1 MSRKGYVRFVN
12 SLYALNIAF
21 QAMFSL
27 ATPIGVGVLIAYL
40 LVRFASA
47 PDWIYV
53 PFILLGAF
61 SGLVSM
67 VKFVI
72 TATDGLQRLENE
84 QNSKEKSE
92 NEQNKQ

>member
-1 MSRKGYVRFVN
+1 MSKKGYVRFVN

-21 QAMFSL
+21 QAIFSL
-27 ATPIGVGVLIAYL
+27 AAPIGIGVLVSYL
-40 LVRFASA
+40 LVKFASA
-47 PDWIYV
+47 PEWIYA
-53 PFILLGAF
+53 PLILLGAF

-84 QNSKEKSE
+84 QNSKEKAK
-92 NEQNKQ
+92 NEPKQQ